1 MHVECYH
8 GKTDPALSRVF
19 VLPRSKDI
27 EKLIEKQAPIGGDHP

>member
-19 VLPRSKDI
+19 RLPHSEGI
-27 EKLIEKQAPIGGDHP
+27 EKPTEKQAPIGGDHP